1 MQKDIT
7 SLKEQIDI
15 ISSGAES
22 NAAITEEVNASAEEL
37 SSLLESINQSCEN
50 MASMIIKLEDSISK
64 FKL

>member
-1 MQKDIT
+1 M
-7 SLKEQIDI
+7 

-37 SSLLESINQSCEN
+37 SSLLES
-50 MASMIIKLEDSISK
+50 MTSMVIKLEDSISK